1 MKHIFTLLIITM
13 QALLVL
19 SNTAYTQWSNIPICV
34 ASGNQSNQTIVSD
47 GSGGAVITWAD
58 ARTGTA
64 DIYAQ
69 RINSSGTVQWS
80 VDGVVICTAT
90 GGQYT
95 PKIVSDG
102 SGGAIITWADNRS
115 GTNDIYAQRINSS
128 GAVQWAVDGVAICT
142 ATGVQFSQAIAS
154 DGSGGAIITWQDA
167 RTGSSNIYA
176 RKINSDGVVQ
186 WAVDGVAICTASSP
200 QFNPTI
206 VSDGSGGAII
216 TWEDTRGFGS
226 DIYAQRINSSGTVQW
241 TANGVIVCG
250 ASGSQNNPMIVS
262 DDVTGAIITWQDYR
276 STSNA
281 DIYAQRINLSGV
293 VQWISNGEAI
303 CTTTVYDQIVPTITN
318 DGASGAII
326 TWSDHRTGTD
336 AIYVQRI
343 NSSGAVQWTSE
354 GVVISNFATVAT
366 NQQIVSDDAGGA
378 IITWEDSRGDI
389 YAQRINLSGVVQW
402 TANGVGIGT
411 GGSSPTIVSSGS
423 GGAIIATSGTDIY
436 ASQLDGNG
444 LLPVELTLVPDK
456 FKLSQNYPN
465 PFNPSTTIQFGLPN
479 ASYVKLKI
487 FNILGQEVA
496 TLINENRDAGQHSV
510 QWNAHGLA
518 SGVYFYRLSAHQMDA
533 KQTTDFVQI
542 KKLLLIK

>member
-1 MKHIFTLLIITM
+1 MKRLFTPFIATVF
-13 QALLVL
+13 ALLAL
-19 SNTAYTQWSNIPICV
+19 SNTAYTQWSNVTICT
-34 ASGNQSNQTIVSD
+34 ASGIQSYQTIVSD
-47 GSGGAVITWAD
+47 GSGGAIITWAD

-95 PKIVSDG
+95 PKIVRDG

-115 GTNDIYAQRINSS
+115 GTNDIYAQRINLS

-167 RTGSSNIYA
+167 RTGSSDIYA

-186 WAVDGVAICTASSP
+186 WTADGVAICTASSP

-281 DIYAQRINLSGV
+281 DIYAQRINSNGV

-303 CTTTVYDQIVPTITN
+303 CTTTVYDQVVPTITN

-336 AIYVQRI
+336 VIYAQRI

-423 GGAIIATSGTDIY
+423 GLAIIATGGTDIS

-444 LLPVELTLVPDK
+444 LLPVGLTLVPDK
-456 FKLSQNYPN
+456 FRLSQNYPN

-479 ASYVKLKI
+479 ASYVTLKI

-496 TLINENRDAGQHSV
+496 SLINEKREAGQHSV
-510 QWNAHGLA
+510 QWNAHSLA
-518 SGVYFYRLSAHQMDA
+518 SGVYFYRLYAHPTDA
-533 KQTTDFVQI
+533 KQTNDFVQT
-542 KKLLLIK
+542 KKLLLLR